1 MNDLPIY
8 QSIAL
13 DLAQRIAN
21 QEFPENSKLSGR
33 SLLTSQYHVSSETIR
48 KSVSL
53 LRDAGILNVSQG
65 KEITIQSREKA
76 SEYLNR
82 YNDYLGSAYSLR
94 QELEQL
100 LREKKETDAKFDALI
115 AQVINYSD
123 RLRNLTPYNPV
134 EIEIRPGAHVIGKTI
149 ADIRLWQSTGATIIA
164 LRRDKGVTI
173 SPGPYVQLQI
183 GDRLVIVGNGDVYDK
198 TAQFLNAPPLSEKE
212 GEEGQESQG

>member
-21 QEFPENSKLSGR
+21 QELPENSKLSGR
-33 SLLTSQYHVSSETIR
+33 TLLTSQYHVSSETIR

-65 KEITIQSREKA
+65 KEITIKSREKA
-76 SEYLNR
+76 CQYLNR
-82 YNDYLGSAYSLR
+82 YNEYLGSAYSLK

-134 EIEIRPGAHVIGKTI
+134 EVEIRPGAHVTGKTI

-173 SPGPYVQLQI
+173 SPGPYVQLQAA
-183 GDRLVIVGNGDVYDK
+183 DHLVIVGEGDTYEK
-198 TAQFLNAPPLSEKE
+198 TERFLNAPPLSDQPETG
-212 GEEGQESQG
+212 GE

>member
-1 MNDLPIY
+1 MNELPIY

-21 QEFPENSKLSGR
+21 GEFPENSKLSGR

-65 KEITIQSREKA
+65 KEITIRSREKA
-76 SEYLNR
+76 RDYLNR
-82 YNDYLGSAYSLR
+82 YNEYLGSAYSLK

-100 LREKKETDAKFDALI
+100 LRAKKETDAKFDALI
-115 AQVINYSD
+115 TQVINYSD

-134 EIEIRPGAHVIGKTI
+134 EVEIRPGAHVIGKTI
-149 ADIRLWQSTGATIIA
+149 ADLRLWQSTGATIIA
-164 LRRDKGVTI
+164 LRRDQGVTI
-173 SPGPYVQLQI
+173 SPGPYVKLQAA
-183 GDRLVIVGNGDVYDK
+183 DRLVIVGEGDTYEK
-198 TAQFLNAPPLSEKE
+198 TERFLNAPPLSAQPE
-212 GEEGQESQG
+212 GDGE